1 MRAKMEKL
9 GKELEKLTGGKLRLM
24 DHAVLDGEWEQDGY
38 RYFLISEIGKEEY
51 MYKTQR
57 DTIIA
62 LEEMIEDIKM
72 RKEA

>member
-9 GKELEKLTGGKLRLM
+9 GKELEKLTGLRLM
-24 DHAVLDGEWEQDGY
+24 DHAVLDREREQDGY
-38 RYFLISEIGKEEY
+38 RYFLINEIGKEEY

-72 RKEA
+72 RTEV

>member
-9 GKELEKLTGGKLRLM
+9 GKELEKLTEGKLRLM
-24 DHAVLDGEWEQDGY
+24 DHAVLNIEWEQDGY
-38 RYFLISEIGKEEY
+38 RYFLINEIGKEEY

-57 DTIIA
+57 DTVIA

-72 RKEA
+72 RKEV

>member
-9 GKELEKLTGGKLRLM
+9 GKELEKLTGLRLV
-24 DHAVLDGEWEQDGY
+24 DHAVLDREWEQDGY
-38 RYFLISEIGKEEY
+38 RYFLINEIGKEEY

-72 RKEA
+72 RTEA